1 MVMLSPCLPHRDW
14 TSISEQFPIWK
25 MDIHRP
31 FCFAYEFSDYLIR
44 FSEHF
49 DLRIKTNC
57 EVQNIHK
64 ENGQFAVKTNHS
76 IFKAKFLIVAAGFFG
91 NPFIP
96 DIPGL
101 RNNPIVSHS
110 HQFKSI
116 DPYRNKRVVIIGSGN
131 SAAETAIALAGY
143 AQVYLLTR
151 SGLKFF
157 SKTRNLCNIR
167 GLSESLL
174 LELIDMEIIR
184 HIPDSKIIKVDNN
197 TIHLAQKTF
206 ETQSIICATG
216 YNADLSALGDTDI
229 SVDDRTK
236 FPHISEYA
244 ESTTIDNL
252 FFAGPLAFTRLSSL
266 LIHGFIR
273 IIPETMDYLTRKI
286 TSKSTV

>member
-1 MVMLSPCLPHRDW
+1 MVEKDVLIIGSGPAGLRAGLEAKNSGLDYLILEKGDIAQSWQDIRQDMIMLSPCLPHRDW

-49 DLRIKTNC
+49 DLQIKINC
-57 EVQNIHK
+57 EVRHIHK
-64 ENGQFAVKTNHS
+64 KNDQFEVKTNQS
-76 IFKAKFLIVAAGFFG
+76 IYKAKYLIVASGFFG

-116 DPYRNKRVVIIGSGN
+116 DPYRNKRVIIIGSGN

-143 AQVYLLTR
+143 SQVYLLTR
-151 SGLKFF
+151 ADLKFF

-184 HIPDSKIIKVDNN
+184 HIPNSKINKVEGN
-197 TIHLAQKTF
+197 TIHLANKIF
-206 ETQSIICATG
+206 EAQHIICATG
-216 YNADLSALGDTDI
+216 YNADLAAFGNTGI
-229 SVDDRTK
+229 SVNR
-236 FPHISEYA
+236 A
-244 ESTTIDNL
+244 M
-252 FFAGPLAFTRLSSL
+252 RL
-266 LIHGFIR
+266 
-273 IIPETMDYLTRKI
+273 
-286 TSKSTV
+286 